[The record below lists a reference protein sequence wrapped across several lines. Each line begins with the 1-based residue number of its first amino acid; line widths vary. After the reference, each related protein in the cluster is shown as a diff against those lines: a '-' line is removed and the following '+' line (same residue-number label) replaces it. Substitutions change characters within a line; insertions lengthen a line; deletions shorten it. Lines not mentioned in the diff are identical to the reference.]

1 MELISIPYFGL
12 IWTGIGFL
20 FMLIGF
26 FRLAYEEH
34 ESEDY
39 TGIENSQAQ
48 ELFAYF
54 LEEEEKKNNAL
65 RQTIEEAKV
74 WKEDTQVIDEEED
87 KEPQKYEQQECTDSK
102 MVENN
107 QSFDIN
113 KDKKDEIKLYDEIIK
128 LYESGASV
136 EDIAKKLGK
145 GKGEIQLML
154 SLYAIR

>member
-20 FMLIGF
+20 VMLIGF
-26 FRLAYEEH
+26 FILAYEEH
-34 ESEDY
+34 ESADY
-39 TGIENSQAQ
+39 TSIESSQAQ

-65 RQTIEEAKV
+65 RQTIEEANILQKDIHV
-74 WKEDTQVIDEEED
+74 IKEEHNKKHE
-87 KEPQKYEQQECTDSK
+87 KYEQEEDTPSK
-102 MVENN
+102 IVENN
-107 QSFDIN
+107 QSISVN
-113 KDKKDEIKLYDEIIK
+113 KNEEIKLYDEIIK
-128 LYESGASV
+128 LYEAGVSV

-145 GKGEIQLML
+145 GKGEVQLML

>member
-26 FRLAYEEH
+26 FILAYEEH
-34 ESEDY
+34 ESADY

-87 KEPQKYEQQECTDSK
+87 KEPQKYEPQECIDSK
-102 MVENN
+102 IVENN

-113 KDKKDEIKLYDEIIK
+113 KDKKDGIKLYDEIIK

>member
-65 RQTIEEAKV
+65 RQTIEEAKTLQKDIHV
-74 WKEDTQVIDEEED
+74 IKEEQNKKHE
-87 KEPQKYEQQECTDSK
+87 KYEQEEDTPSK
-102 MVENN
+102 IVENN
-107 QSFDIN
+107 QSISVN
-113 KDKKDEIKLYDEIIK
+113 KNEEIKLYDEIIK
-128 LYESGASV
+128 LYEAGVSV

-145 GKGEIQLML
+145 GKGEVQLML

>member
-26 FRLAYEEH
+26 FILAYEEH
-34 ESEDY
+34 ESADY

-65 RQTIEEAKV
+65 RQTIKEAKV
-74 WKEDTQVIDEEED
+74 WQEDIRIIDKKEN
-87 KEPQKYEQQECTDSK
+87 KEHEKYKQQQSILSK
-102 MVENN
+102 SVENKPLN
-107 QSFDIN
+107 ISKN
-113 KDKKDEIKLYDEIIK
+113 EKDNTKLYDEIIK
-128 LYESGASV
+128 LYEAGLSI
-136 EDIAKKLGK
+136 EDIAKKIGK

-154 SLYAIR
+154 SLYTIR

>member
-20 FMLIGF
+20 VMLVGF
-26 FRLAYEEH
+26 FILAYEEH
-34 ESEDY
+34 ESADY
-39 TGIENSQAQ
+39 TSIESNQAQ

-65 RQTIEEAKV
+65 RQTIEEAKTLQKDIHV
-74 WKEDTQVIDEEED
+74 IKEEQNKKHE
-87 KEPQKYEQQECTDSK
+87 KYEQEEDTPSK
-102 MVENN
+102 IVENN
-107 QSFDIN
+107 QSISVN
-113 KDKKDEIKLYDEIIK
+113 KNEEIKLYDEIIK
-128 LYESGASV
+128 LYEAGVSV

-145 GKGEIQLML
+145 GKGEVQLML